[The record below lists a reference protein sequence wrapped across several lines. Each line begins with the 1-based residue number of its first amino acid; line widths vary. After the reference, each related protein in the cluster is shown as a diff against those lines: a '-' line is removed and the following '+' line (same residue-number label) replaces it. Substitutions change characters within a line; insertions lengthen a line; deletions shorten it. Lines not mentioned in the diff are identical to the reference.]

1 MKSYFKPIKA
11 YIWKSFHGCSSDEG
25 AAVKWLKDEARDL
38 SVLRQTPET
47 IKHNFAKCMVQ

>member
-25 AAVKWLKDEARDL
+25 AAVKWLKDEARQGPF
-38 SVLRQTPET
+38 SAET
-47 IKHNFAKCMVQ
+47 DSRDY